1 MFTKEDVRKV
11 VYEGIKKVKGNNEIT
26 IGDNETFADYGLD
39 SLDQMNLLL
48 EMEMPLG
55 VKLDDL
61 DLDKSNTIN
70 SIHDFVNKKHK

>member
-11 VYEGIKKVKGNNEIT
+11 VYEGIKKVTGNNEIT
-26 IGDNETFADYGLD
+26 IGDDESFADYGLD
-39 SLDQMNLLL
+39 SLDQMSLLL

-55 VKLDDL
+55 VKIDDL

-70 SIHDFVNKKHK
+70 SIHDFANGKHK

>member
-1 MFTKEDVRKV
+1 MFTKEEVRKV

-26 IGDNETFADYGLD
+26 IGDDETFAGYGLD

-70 SIHDFVNKKHK
+70 SIHNFVNRKHK

>member
-1 MFTKEDVRKV
+1 MFTKENVSKV

-26 IGDNETFADYGLD
+26 IGDDETFADYGLD

-61 DLDKSNTIN
+61 DLDKANTIN
-70 SIHDFVNKKHK
+70 LIHDFVNEKHE

>member
-11 VYEGIKKVKGNNEIT
+11 VYEGIRKVTGNNEIT
-26 IGDNETFADYGLD
+26 IGDDESFADYGLD
-39 SLDQMNLLL
+39 SLDQMSLLL

-55 VKLDDL
+55 VKIDDL

-70 SIHDFVNKKHK
+70 SIHVFANEKHK

>member
-11 VYEGIKKVKGNNEIT
+11 IYEGIKKVKGNNKIT
-26 IGDNETFADYGLD
+26 IEDDETFADYGLD

-55 VKLDDL
+55 VKIDDL

-70 SIHDFVNKKHK
+70 SIHDFVNRKHK